1 MSIYQFSTSLVPETL
16 CINNPDHRLATLV
29 FFGNIQTKLCDE
41 KLKIHID
48 LSEVKMATAAAS
60 LLFFA
65 IISEAKLRLN
75 DPKAVRFTWPQKA
88 KNIDGHKVIV
98 ATGLSSAL
106 LANSIS
112 ELDKL
117 TIEERYFQSSVDPE
131 TQLVSSRQFL
141 IKNMDNPLNENQF
154 ALLTAAIG
162 EAMINV
168 RHHAY
173 ELEGWQGKKVYLG
186 GSRWWQC
193 SWYDQ
198 KQDALYFIICDL
210 GCGVVESYKSSHL
223 EKVMTEFDMLN
234 EAFCEGFSRFID
246 QGRGNGSEDIK
257 RPIIE
262 EKSMHDVKFEQ
273 LLVLSGYSQYEY
285 SIQNNKPRVLS
296 HEVTSS
302 IPGTLSKATSFLP
315 GTIVEW
321 CLIPER
327 R

>member
-1 MSIYQFSTSLVPETL
+1 
-16 CINNPDHRLATLV
+16 
-29 FFGNIQTKLCDE
+29 
-41 KLKIHID
+41 
-48 LSEVKMATAAAS
+48 
-60 LLFFA
+60 
-65 IISEAKLRLN
+65 
-75 DPKAVRFTWPQKA
+75 
-88 KNIDGHKVIV
+88 
-98 ATGLSSAL
+98 
-106 LANSIS
+106 
-112 ELDKL
+112 
-117 TIEERYFQSSVDPE
+117 
-131 TQLVSSRQFL
+131 
-141 IKNMDNPLNENQF
+141 
-154 ALLTAAIG
+154 
-162 EAMINV
+162 
-168 RHHAY
+168 
-173 ELEGWQGKKVYLG
+173 
-186 GSRWWQC
+186 
-193 SWYDQ
+193 
-198 KQDALYFIICDL
+198 L